1 MRTVSYPS
9 DLTGFQWSLI
19 KPHLPVYPGGR
30 PRKTDLRDVVDAIF
44 YILRTGCQWRYLPK
58 DFPPKSTVWRYFNQ
72 WRHNGT
78 LETIHDL
85 LRRKVR
91 AAEKPYSPRTSA
103 SVDSQSV
110 DTTSGGEQRGRD
122 NAKNVD
128 GRKRHIVVDSM
139 GLLMAVLVTAA
150 SIDDA
155 KAAAE
160 LFARLDG
167 QPMSHVKR
175 MYADSK
181 YHNFIL
187 YEWVETNAAWELNI
201 VQRPKDAV
209 GWVLLPIRWTVERTF
224 AWLGRCRR
232 LSKDREK
239 SVRSSE
245 AFVKLAMIHLMLN
258 RLAPK
263 KRMPSSTIVRRHKPT
278 CGTDTY
284 TMDSLISS
292 SGPLKSSGTTSRP
305 SSCPASSTPPGW
317 ALPDDRR
324 GNEPG
329 DRPVDLGDGHALA
342 GDETVNEFRRV
353 GLCFLKEDRG
363 HPAVSEGPW
372 SLRRFCRRSP
382 VGAHHEPVLALP
394 HNRTRSLGV
403 VGRTEFIPLL
413 RRRSMGSLKRN
424 QRNGKHGMNSVL
436 RRSHLGGA
444 RQLVCNHGQ
453 TGVAAPSEHGRLPP
467 VLSCAHELAGAREF
481 VHRRNED
488 GSERLAAQG
497 DELRV
502 HE

>member
-58 DFPPKSTVWRYFNQ
+58 DFPPKSTVWRHFNQ

-110 DTTSGGEQRGRD
+110 DTTCGGEQRGRD

-278 CGTDTY
+278 CGTDT
-284 TMDSLISS
+284 
-292 SGPLKSSGTTSRP
+292 
-305 SSCPASSTPPGW
+305 
-317 ALPDDRR
+317 
-324 GNEPG
+324 
-329 DRPVDLGDGHALA
+329 
-342 GDETVNEFRRV
+342 
-353 GLCFLKEDRG
+353 
-363 HPAVSEGPW
+363 
-372 SLRRFCRRSP
+372 
-382 VGAHHEPVLALP
+382 
-394 HNRTRSLGV
+394 
-403 VGRTEFIPLL
+403 
-413 RRRSMGSLKRN
+413 
-424 QRNGKHGMNSVL
+424 
-436 RRSHLGGA
+436 
-444 RQLVCNHGQ
+444 
-453 TGVAAPSEHGRLPP
+453 
-467 VLSCAHELAGAREF
+467 
-481 VHRRNED
+481 
-488 GSERLAAQG
+488 
-497 DELRV
+497 
-502 HE
+502 